1 MFGLLSERLLRTE
14 ESRKGFCPQTDL
26 ESDSSARLFF
36 SYTAA
41 SWMAVTMV
49 LHHMDDSY

>member
-1 MFGLLSERLLRTE
+1 MFGLLPQRLLRTE
-14 ESRKGFCPQTDL
+14 EGRKGFCPPTDL

-41 SWMAVTMV
+41 YWMVVTVV